1 MFKSADL
8 DCLDLFC
15 QKRFIDGCVN
25 HIFFF
30 FRKVSLFKQ
39 KLTSI
44 LLHFHLFHWEICR
57 IFFYKIDSAFFL
69 SGQSINSGLLM
80 FGSQAWGSVCH
91 FTSVLHGFKSSW
103 HIVLF
108 IYHPGCRNKKTIW
121 SFRGLVS
128 VGDMDFITPK
138 LEKKVYSYGWVPGFS
153 NYGFRTNAQ
162 HPLFQILMRPLS
174 LTARV
179 HKPVDLWDITF
190 CTRRFWD
197 LLLLNPPNFNAQS
210 SLL

>member
-1 MFKSADL
+1 MS
-8 DCLDLFC
+8 
-15 QKRFIDGCVN
+15 I
-25 HIFFF
+25 IFFSSSG
-30 FRKVSLFKQ
+30 KYLCSNKSLHQFYCIF
-39 KLTSI
+39 TCSI
-44 LLHFHLFHWEICR
+44 GKYAGF
-57 IFFYKIDSAFFL
+57 FFYKIDSAFFL

-179 HKPVDLWDITF
+179 HKPADFEI
-190 CTRRFWD
+190 
-197 LLLLNPPNFNAQS
+197 
-210 SLL
+210 